1 MRVLVTGAAGYVGTA
16 LQRALLAAG
25 HSVWALSRRGR
36 AVAGSHGVAADLLT
50 ADLRPLVA
58 DVDAVVHL
66 VGIIREIPQAGVT
79 FRRLHV
85 DATRRLLEA
94 LADHPGPY
102 VHMSALGTGPH
113 GPSRYFQT
121 KWEAEEWVRRE
132 RPWATIVRPS
142 LVFGGGAEFFN
153 ALRLLAKNPVVP
165 VPGDGSAPFD
175 PVYREDLARAMTGML
190 TDPEARGETFEIGG
204 PKRLTLD
211 QLIDLAARSIG
222 RHTPVP
228 KIHLPLGAV
237 AGIVRLGERFPGFPL
252 TSDQLT
258 MLQVP
263 NITEDRRWHR
273 WVPNPTPPGKD
284 L

>member
-16 LQRALLAAG
+16 LQRVLLAGG
-25 HSVWALSRRGR
+25 HTVWALSRRGR
-36 AVAGSHGVAADLLT
+36 AVPGSRGVAADLLT
-50 ADLRPLVA
+50 TDLRPLVA

-66 VGIIREIPQAGVT
+66 VGIIREIPAAGIT
-79 FRRLHV
+79 FQRLHV
-85 DATRRLLEA
+85 DATRRLLAA

-102 VHMSALGTGPH
+102 VHMSALGTGPR
-113 GPSRYFQT
+113 GGSRYFET

-132 RPWATIVRPS
+132 RPSSTIVRPS
-142 LVFGGGAEFFN
+142 LVFGGGAEFFA
-153 ALRLLAKNPVVP
+153 ALRMLAKNPVVP
-165 VPGDGSAPFD
+165 VPGDGTAPFD
-175 PVYREDLARAMTGML
+175 PVYREDLARAMAGML
-190 TDPEARGETFEIGG
+190 TDAEARGQTFEIGG

-228 KIHLPLGAV
+228 KLHLPLGAV
-237 AGIVRLGERFPGFPL
+237 AGIVRLGERLPGFPL
-252 TSDQLT
+252 TRDQLA

-263 NITEDRRWHR
+263 NITDDHRWHR
-273 WVPNPTPPGKD
+273 WVPDPTPPDQD